1 MKILWITNTVFP
13 EPAKALGLPQPLGG
27 GWMYDL
33 AQQIADDSGKKLA
46 VASITQGKGLTKHE
60 IKGITYY
67 TIRCKQKNIYKY
79 SPELEI
85 FWERIC
91 NEYKPNI
98 IHIHGTEYPKAL
110 ACMRIWN
117 HSKYLISI
125 QGLLSGYSRYIYGGI
140 SCLDL
145 IKNITLRDLIRKDTL
160 IQRKNNW
167 EKSGE
172 KYDKEYFNKA
182 NGILGRTAWDKA
194 HTFSINPKANYFHC
208 GERLRSSFYEA
219 EKWSLDKCNGY
230 TIFLSQGNTPIKG
243 IHNVIA
249 AVAYLIHDFPLIKV
263 RIAGYDITCR
273 NTIKDKIK
281 LSGYGKYILNLL
293 TKYKLQNK
301 VSFLGPLD
309 EHKMIEEYQKA
320 HIFICP
326 SSIENSPNSLGEA
339 QLIGT
344 PVIASYVGGIPDMVQ
359 NGKTGILYR
368 FEEIE
373 MLAEY
378 IKQIFENNKLAKYL
392 SENEIREAE
401 RRHDKETIFKEL
413 ISIYDNFQD
422 D

>member
-1 MKILWITNTVFP
+1 
-13 EPAKALGLPQPLGG
+13 
-27 GWMYDL
+27 MY
-33 AQQIADDSGKKLA
+33 
-46 VASITQGKGLTKHE
+46 
-60 IKGITYY
+60 
-67 TIRCKQKNIYKY
+67 
-79 SPELEI
+79 
-85 FWERIC
+85 
-91 NEYKPNI
+91 
-98 IHIHGTEYPKAL
+98 
-110 ACMRIWN
+110 
-117 HSKYLISI
+117 
-125 QGLLSGYSRYIYGGI
+125 
-140 SCLDL
+140 
-145 IKNITLRDLIRKDTL
+145 
-160 IQRKNNW
+160 
-167 EKSGE
+167 
-172 KYDKEYFNKA
+172 
-182 NGILGRTAWDKA
+182 
-194 HTFSINPKANYFHC
+194 
-208 GERLRSSFYEA
+208 SFY
-219 EKWSLDKCNGY
+219 
-230 TIFLSQGNTPIKG
+230 IK
-243 IHNVIA
+243 IEILNI
-249 AVAYLIHDFPLIKV
+249 PLIKV

-378 IKQIFENNKLAKYL
+378 IKQIFENDKLAKQL

-401 RRHDKETIFKEL
+401 KRHDKETIFKEL